1 MTSGTSE
8 LCFPGGLTVSLDEAL
23 ASSGTK
29 TVKLAPAEVAFLSTL
44 AGASGALVSR
54 EEVQALMGG
63 SSPNK
68 RVDNV
73 ACRLRKKLRDLSE
86 VDIFRSRY
94 GKGWALILYPEQPN
108 EMKTQV
114 EPDPES
120 SQAED
125 ARVDLDRHG
134 EEAKILSQLRADI
147 EVQVRDWKAALLPN
161 LRAAARAEAEAKAEA
176 TLAEAEARGWAAA
189 RDQVLDL
196 LDLQSGCFTALAN
209 RMEGTAHA
217 RTIAAIGG
225 LVSDLKAQVK
235 TLAPP
240 KTAR

>member
-1 MTSGTSE
+1 MTSG
-8 LCFPGGLTVSLDEAL
+8 LCFPGGLTVSLGEAL
-23 ASSGTK
+23 ASSGAK
-29 TVKLAPAEVAFLSTL
+29 TVKLTPAEVTFISTL

-54 EEVQALMGG
+54 EEIQTLMGG
-63 SSPNK
+63 SSLPSR

-73 ACRLRKKLRDLSE
+73 ACRLRRKLRGLSE
-86 VDIFRSRY
+86 IDIFRSRY
-94 GKGWALILYPEQPN
+94 GKGWALILYPEPN
-108 EMKTQV
+108 EMKAQV

-120 SQAED
+120 SSQTED

-161 LRAAARAEAEAKAEA
+161 LRAAARAEAEAKTEA

-209 RMEGTAHA
+209 RMEGAAHA

-225 LVSDLKAQVK
+225 LVSDLRAQVK

>member
-23 ASSGTK
+23 ASSGAK
-29 TVKLAPAEVAFLSTL
+29 TVKLAPAEVTFLSTL
-44 AGASGALVSR
+44 AGASGGLVSR

-94 GKGWALILYPEQPN
+94 GKGWALILYPEPN
-108 EMKTQV
+108 EVKAQV

-125 ARVDLDRHG
+125 ARVDLERND
-134 EEAKILSQLRADI
+134 EEAKILSQLQADI
-147 EVQVRDWKAALLPN
+147 EAQVGDWKAALLPN

-235 TLAPP
+235 TLTP
-240 KTAR
+240 KTAQ